1 MAAKHGLQAYQVV
14 EAAATL
20 ADREGLERVTLAG
33 VASALGVRSPSLYSH
48 VDGLSGLRRAL
59 ALEAA
64 ARLGSALAAAMRDRE
79 GLDALSALCH
89 AYRGFAS
96 EHPGLYATLLTTPS
110 QDDDEELFAAF
121 AAPVPAIAA
130 VLAGLGVTDR
140 DLIPVVRTLRS
151 ALHGFVTLEA
161 SRGFGM
167 PGDLDGSFAVLVDV
181 VIAGVLSRT

>member
-1 MAAKHGLQAYQVV
+1 MAAKHGLQAHQVV
-14 EAAATL
+14 EAATTL

-33 VASALGVRSPSLYSH
+33 VADALGVRSPSLYSH
-48 VDGLSGLRRAL
+48 VDGLPGLRRAL

-64 ARLGSALAAAMRDRE
+64 SRLGATLAGAMGDRD
-79 GLDALSALCH
+79 GLDALRALCH
-89 AYRGFAS
+89 AYRSFAT

-110 QDDDEELFAAF
+110 HDEDEEMYAAF

-130 VLAGLGVTDR
+130 VLEGIGLADD
-140 DLIPVVRTLRS
+140 DLIPVVRALRS

-181 VIAGVLSRT
+181 VLAGIVSRT

>member
-1 MAAKHGLQAYQVV
+1 MAW
-14 EAAATL
+14 T
-20 ADREGLERVTLAG
+20 R
-33 VASALGVRSPSLYSH
+33 SA
-48 VDGLSGLRRAL
+48 
-59 ALEAA
+59 
-64 ARLGSALAAAMRDRE
+64 
-79 GLDALSALCH
+79 ALCH
-89 AYRGFAS
+89 AYRGFAA
-96 EHPGLYATLLTTPS
+96 EHRGLYATLLTTPS

-130 VLAGLGVTDR
+130 VLEGLGVADA

-181 VIAGVLSRT
+181 VIAGIVSRT